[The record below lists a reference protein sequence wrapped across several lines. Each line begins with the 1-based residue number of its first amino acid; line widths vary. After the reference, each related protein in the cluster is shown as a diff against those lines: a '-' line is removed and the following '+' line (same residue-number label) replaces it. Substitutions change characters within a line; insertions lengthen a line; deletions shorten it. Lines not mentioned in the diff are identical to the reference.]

1 MKNRQLIEEAISI
14 YWKRIARRKEQE
26 GAVVHQQPN
35 KKLSEVKIV
44 DGVPLVILK
53 NVRGV
58 LARIS
63 MTPGRSKELR

>member
-1 MKNRQLIEEAISI
+1 MKRQLIEEAISI
-14 YWKRIARRKEQE
+14 YWDRIARRKGSE

-44 DGVPLVILK
+44 NGVQVVILK

-58 LARIS
+58 LARIR
-63 MTPGRSKELR
+63 MTPRRNKA